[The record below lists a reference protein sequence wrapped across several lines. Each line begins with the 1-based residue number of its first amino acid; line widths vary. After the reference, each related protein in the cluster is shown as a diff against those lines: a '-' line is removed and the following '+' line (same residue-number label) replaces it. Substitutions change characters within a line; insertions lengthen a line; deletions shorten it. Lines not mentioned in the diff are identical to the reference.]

1 MINDLKREGLIK
13 PLPIDQKKIE
23 DARALA
29 LRDVATARTL
39 LDTNQDWAYNIA
51 YNAVLQAGRAL
62 MFSKGYRPDGANQH
76 ISVVKF
82 AELFL
87 DKKDSIIFDRMRRK
101 RNSSVYDSAG
111 SITESE
117 AIFATKQAED
127 LVKKIFA
134 IIDKA

>member
-1 MINDLKREGLIK
+1 MIDDLKREGLIK
-13 PLPIDQKKIE
+13 TLPLDQKKVE

-39 LDTNQDWAYNIA
+39 LDSNQDWAYNIA

-82 AELFL
+82 AGLFL
-87 DKKDSIIFDRMRRK
+87 DSNDSIIFDRMRRK
-101 RNSSVYDSAG
+101 RNRSVYDSAG

-117 AIFATKQAED
+117 AVFAAKQAED

-134 IIDKA
+134 VIDKS